1 MRRGIIWSIV
11 GDLEFFSSEFQFP
24 TAMSNYPC
32 AYCWASNFFGDN
44 EAPFTDFRSG
54 EELLVILGWIAPA
67 LLAQTIHFLAML
79 CRTEAAWRATQEMP
93 EVEHPLMTVS
103 GVTPDTIK
111 LDLLHLV
118 DLGIAAH
125 LYGNLIWDLLE
136 DHTGGSSRQSK
147 LAVVNNQIANAYKSC
162 QMPAGKRLQRLNLSD
177 ICAGGDDYPM
187 LRHCKGRRIRHF
199 STVAIELASHH
210 TGTAWGQKRMQA
222 VKAMDAVY
230 ALADL
235 PTSSC
240 SAAEFLKFKK
250 ACESLLGNYGWLAKQ
265 AMKQKLCRYSI
276 TQKHHMFA
284 CRYIE
289 QCRKLTPR
297 MTWCYGPESFM
308 SMCIQIGAA
317 SVKGTSA
324 AKLPGKVIEKFR
336 FSYHMLLGGF
346 LDLCEED

>member
-11 GDLEFFSSEFQFP
+11 GDLEFFSSEFQSP

-54 EELLVILGWIAPA
+54 EEFLVILGWIAPA

-93 EVEHPLMTVS
+93 EVEQPLMTVS

-147 LAVVNNQIANAYKSC
+147 LAVVNNQVANAYKSC
-162 QMPAGKRLQRLNLSD
+162 QMPAGKRLQRLHLSD

-187 LRHCKGRRIRHF
+187 LRHCKGRRIRYF
-199 STVAIELASHH
+199 RTVAIELASHH
-210 TGTAWGQKRMQA
+210 TGTASGPKRMQA

-235 PTSSC
+235 PTSSY

-250 ACESLLGNYGWLAKQ
+250 VCESLLGNYGWLAKQ

-284 CRYIE
+284 CR
-289 QCRKLTPR
+289 
-297 MTWCYGPESFM
+297 
-308 SMCIQIGAA
+308 
-317 SVKGTSA
+317 
-324 AKLPGKVIEKFR
+324 
-336 FSYHMLLGGF
+336 
-346 LDLCEED
+346 

>member
-54 EELLVILGWIAPA
+54 QQLLVILGWIAPA
-67 LLAQTIHFLAML
+67 LLAQTIQCLAML
-79 CRTEAAWRATQEMP
+79 CRTEAAWRGTQEMP

-103 GVTPDTIK
+103 GVTPDIIK

-136 DHTGGSSRQSK
+136 DHTGGSSKQSK

-235 PTSSC
+235 PTSAYC
-240 SAAEFLKFKK
+240 AAEFLKFKIGLE
-250 ACESLLGNYGWLAKQ
+250 ACLVTMVG
-265 AMKQKLCRYSI
+265 
-276 TQKHHMFA
+276 
-284 CRYIE
+284 
-289 QCRKLTPR
+289 
-297 MTWCYGPESFM
+297 
-308 SMCIQIGAA
+308 
-317 SVKGTSA
+317 
-324 AKLPGKVIEKFR
+324 
-336 FSYHMLLGGF
+336 
-346 LDLCEED
+346 

>member
-177 ICAGGDDYPM
+177 ICAVVM
-187 LRHCKGRRIRHF
+187 ITQC
-199 STVAIELASHH
+199 S
-210 TGTAWGQKRMQA
+210 GTA
-222 VKAMDAVY
+222 KAEG
-230 ALADL
+230 L
-235 PTSSC
+235 
-240 SAAEFLKFKK
+240 
-250 ACESLLGNYGWLAKQ
+250 
-265 AMKQKLCRYSI
+265 
-276 TQKHHMFA
+276 
-284 CRYIE
+284 
-289 QCRKLTPR
+289 
-297 MTWCYGPESFM
+297 
-308 SMCIQIGAA
+308 
-317 SVKGTSA
+317 GTSA
-324 AKLPGKVIEKFR
+324 P
-336 FSYHMLLGGF
+336 
-346 LDLCEED
+346 

>member
-1 MRRGIIWSIV
+1 
-11 GDLEFFSSEFQFP
+11 
-24 TAMSNYPC
+24 MSNYPC

-79 CRTEAAWRATQEMP
+79 CMTEAAWRATQEMP

-235 PTSSC
+235 PTSSY

-284 CRYIE
+284 CRYIDVCLQVHRAMQKADPQDDLVLWPRVFHVNVYTDRGS
-289 QCRKLTPR
+289 QCERHLCSK
-297 MTWCYGPESFM
+297 
-308 SMCIQIGAA
+308 AA
-317 SVKGTSA
+317 WKG
-324 AKLPGKVIEKFR
+324 
-336 FSYHMLLGGF
+336 
-346 LDLCEED
+346 D